1 MAKSIPDENQS
12 AKAENV
18 CIAPENL
25 SALID
30 GEYELTPKESEHLKH
45 CKICSALL
53 KSFQAVADAVG
64 KTLDFECPERLSERL
79 VLGVREKLGREER
92 KKAADHR
99 HFWSWATRIAAMLVL
114 LGLIGYFAFKDGGV
128 ASGYK
133 KASPEEVVV
142 APGGSNAEWRPA
154 PPKYGIDITNT
165 RLAATNAPSVKFSD
179 AAVAQV
185 EKVAKIEPKVRQLWI
200 YDRKQKLADVERT
213 LRNVIGKLSIPWS
226 SVKMNV
232 SPGSTE
238 LKAFFNINS
247 YQTVLLARALKDAGY
262 SLVSP
267 VQPQPEQTHFIGTG
281 REEIDYSLI
290 FSPTAA
296 DRK

>member
-1 MAKSIPDENQS
+1 M
-12 AKAENV
+12 
-18 CIAPENL
+18 
-25 SALID
+25 
-30 GEYELTPKESEHLKH
+30 
-45 CKICSALL
+45 
-53 KSFQAVADAVG
+53 
-64 KTLDFECPERLSERL
+64 
-79 VLGVREKLGREER
+79 
-92 KKAADHR
+92 
-99 HFWSWATRIAAMLVL
+99 
-114 LGLIGYFAFKDGGV
+114 
-128 ASGYK
+128 
-133 KASPEEVVV
+133 
-142 APGGSNAEWRPA
+142 
-154 PPKYGIDITNT
+154 
-165 RLAATNAPSVKFSD
+165 
-179 AAVAQV
+179 
-185 EKVAKIEPKVRQLWI
+185 AKIEPKVRQLWI

-281 REEIDYSLI
+281 REEIEYSLI
-290 FSPTAA
+290 FSPKAA

>member
-200 YDRKQKLADVERT
+200 
-213 LRNVIGKLSIPWS
+213 
-226 SVKMNV
+226 
-232 SPGSTE
+232 
-238 LKAFFNINS
+238 
-247 YQTVLLARALKDAGY
+247 
-262 SLVSP
+262 
-267 VQPQPEQTHFIGTG
+267 
-281 REEIDYSLI
+281 
-290 FSPTAA
+290 
-296 DRK
+296 

>member
-30 GEYELTPKESEHLKH
+30 GEYELTPEESEHLKH
-45 CKICSALL
+45 CKICSALH

-79 VLGVREKLGREER
+79 ILGVREKLEQEER
-92 KKAADHR
+92 RKAVGHR

-128 ASGYK
+128 ASGRK
-133 KASPEEVVV
+133 KAQPEEIVV

-179 AAVAQV
+179 AAVTQV
-185 EKVAKIEPKVRQLWI
+185 EKVAKIEPKVRQVWI
-200 YDRKQKLADVERT
+200 YDGKQKLADVERT

-226 SVKMNV
+226 SVRMNI

-281 REEIDYSLI
+281 REEIEYSLV
-290 FSPTAA
+290 FSPKAA

>member
-133 KASPEEVVV
+133 KASPEEIVV
-142 APGGSNAEWRPA
+142 APA
-154 PPKYGIDITNT
+154 KYGIDITNT

-232 SPGSTE
+232 SP
-238 LKAFFNINS
+238 
-247 YQTVLLARALKDAGY
+247 
-262 SLVSP
+262 
-267 VQPQPEQTHFIGTG
+267 
-281 REEIDYSLI
+281 I
-290 FSPTAA
+290 FSMYVRCLSENRLPAQT
-296 DRK
+296 